1 MNRPALRLQPFPAAP
16 AIRPVEEI
24 RPGRRGPAQKPRGSA
39 RSAGPRRAGGAWVR
53 PAIGFLV
60 FVEILLLGGH
70 ALRWARTSP
79 RFALS
84 EVVVEG
90 HRALD
95 ARDIVR
101 LTALPLGLNIFGV
114 DLEQVRS
121 RVAASPWVRQA
132 SVRRQLPHALR
143 VEIEE
148 RRPAALFRRDPP
160 FGVDAEGVV
169 LGALLEKP
177 RGCLPLLEG
186 LDPQRLSPG
195 GSVWGPGF
203 EAQLAAVTLF
213 SRTPGIRGGCL
224 SVRRTE
230 EGKLRL
236 RALDGRIELLASED
250 GLEAQAARLRAIV
263 QHILREPPTSARIEL
278 DLTFPGRVVVRPIG
292 QDGGAKG

>member
-1 MNRPALRLQPFPAAP
+1 MNRPVFRLQAVSAAS

-24 RPGRRGPAQKPRGSA
+24 RPGRNVSPAKPRPTR
-39 RSAGPRRAGGAWVR
+39 RSTGPRRTRGAWVR

-60 FVEILLLGGH
+60 FAEILLLGGH
-70 ALRWARTSP
+70 AVRWARTSP

-84 EVVVEG
+84 EVVLEG

-101 LTALPLGLNIFGV
+101 LTALPLGLNIFDV
-114 DLEQVRS
+114 DLEQVRN
-121 RVAASPWVRQA
+121 RVAVNPWVRQA

-148 RRPAALFRRDPP
+148 RRPVALLRRDPP

-177 RGCLPLLEG
+177 EGCLPLFEG
-186 LDPQRLSPG
+186 FDPRELSPG
-195 GSVWGPGF
+195 SSISGPGF
-203 EAQLAAVTLF
+203 VARLAAVRLLSGTPVIREGCF
-213 SRTPGIRGGCL
+213 SVQRMG
-224 SVRRTE
+224 
-230 EGKLRL
+230 EGRLRL
-236 RALDGRIELLASED
+236 RALDGKVDLLASEE
-250 GLEAQAARLRAIV
+250 GLESQAARLHALI

>member
-1 MNRPALRLQPFPAAP
+1 MNRPALRLQPASAASS
-16 AIRPVEEI
+16 IRPGEEI
-24 RPGRRGPAQKPRGSA
+24 RPGRKVPPAKPRGRA
-39 RSAGPRRAGGAWVR
+39 RSASPRRAGGAWVR

-70 ALRWARTSP
+70 AVRWARTSP

-84 EVVVEG
+84 EVVLEG

-101 LTALPLGLNIFGV
+101 LTALPLGLNIFDV
-114 DLEQVRS
+114 DLEEVRR
-121 RVAASPWVRQA
+121 RVAANPWVRQA

-148 RRPAALFRRDPP
+148 RRPAALLRRDPP

-169 LGALLEKP
+169 VGALLEKP
-177 RGCLPLLEG
+177 QGCLPLLEG
-186 LDPQRLSPG
+186 FDPQRLSPG
-195 GSVWGPGF
+195 SSVWGPGF
-203 EAQLAAVTLF
+203 EAQLAAVTLL
-213 SRTPGIRGGCL
+213 SQTPGIREGCL
-224 SVRRTE
+224 SVQRTG
-230 EGKLRL
+230 EGRLRL
-236 RALDGRIELLASED
+236 RALDGKVELLASED
-250 GLEAQAARLRAIV
+250 GLEAQAARLRAVV
-263 QHILREPPTSARIEL
+263 QHILGEPPASARIEL

>member
-1 MNRPALRLQPFPAAP
+1 M
-16 AIRPVEEI
+16 
-24 RPGRRGPAQKPRGSA
+24 
-39 RSAGPRRAGGAWVR
+39 R
-53 PAIGFLV
+53 PAIGLLV

-70 ALRWARTSP
+70 AVRWARTSP

-101 LTALPLGLNIFGV
+101 LTALPLGLNIFDV

-121 RVAASPWVRQA
+121 RVAANPWVRQA

-160 FGVDAEGVV
+160 FAVDAEGVV
-169 LGALLEKP
+169 LGALLDKP
-177 RGCLPLLEG
+177 QGCLPLLEG
-186 LDPQRLSPG
+186 FDPQQLSPG
-195 GSVWGPGF
+195 SSVWGPGF
-203 EAQLAAVTLF
+203 EAQLAAVRRF
-213 SRTPGIRGGCL
+213 SLTPGIRDGCL

-230 EGKLRL
+230 EGRLRL
-236 RALDGRIELLASED
+236 RALDGKIELLASED
-250 GLEAQAARLRAIV
+250 GIEAQAARLRAVV
-263 QHILREPPTSARIEL
+263 QHILREPPASARIEL
-278 DLTFPGRVVVRPIG
+278 DLTFPGRVVVRPTG
-292 QDGGAKG
+292 QDGGSKG